1 MPRSLGVSLRMICFR
16 WSHNWTSHLAAGV
29 GRLVE
34 AEIVYQRGVPPQSTY
49 VFKHALIQ
57 DAAYQSLL
65 KSTRQ
70 HYHQRIAQVLAAQFP
85 QTAETQPELLAHHC
99 TEAGLIAQALP
110 YWQHAGERAIQR
122 SAHVEAIGHLTKGLE
137 LVKTLPDNP
146 QRIGQELRLQITLAP
161 ELMATKGFGAP
172 EVEQIYAR
180 AHELCQQVGETPQ
193 LFPVLWGLW
202 LFYYNRAEYQ
212 TARELGEQLLRLAQH
227 VLDPALL
234 LQAHHALGPTL
245 FSLGEFAPA
254 QGHLEQG
261 RALYDPQQHRSH
273 AFLYGGHDPGI
284 CCRAHT
290 AWVLW
295 CLGYPDQAL
304 QRSHE
309 ALTLAQELSHPHS
322 LVRALFFAAAL
333 HEFRQEGEAAQERA
347 EATMALS
354 HHQGF
359 ASSLARGA
367 VLRGWALAIQGQGVE
382 GVAEIRQAL
391 GAYRATGAE
400 QERPHH
406 LALLAEAYGKAGQAE
421 EGLRVLA
428 EALAAVDQTGERWW
442 EAELHRLKGELLLW
456 QAVLNEH
463 QAEACFHQALDIARH
478 QQAKSLELRAATSL
492 SRLWQQQG
500 KCIEAREL
508 LAPVYDWFTEG
519 FDTADLQE
527 AKALLDELA

>member
-1 MPRSLGVSLRMICFR
+1 MEEWC
-16 WSHNWTSHLAAGV
+16 TDLARRRQWLQADGEQSWPDGTVAG
-29 GRLVE
+29 GYRF
-34 AEIVYQRGVPPQSTY
+34 T
-49 VFKHALIQ
+49 HALYQEVAYTRLMAARRAQLHRRIGERKEVGYGAQ
-57 DAAYQSLL
+57 ARQIAAELAVHFARGRDAWRAVHYLQYAGENALRRSAYQEAITHLTTGL
-65 KSTRQ
+65 E
-70 HYHQRIAQVLAAQFP
+70 VLA
-85 QTAETQPELLAHHC
+85 
-99 TEAGLIAQALP
+99 
-110 YWQHAGERAIQR
+110 
-122 SAHVEAIGHLTKGLE
+122 
-137 LVKTLPDNP
+137 TLPETP
-146 QRIGQELRLQITLAP
+146 MRAQQELDLQIALGPALA
-161 ELMATKGFGAP
+161 ATKGFGTP

-202 LFYYNRAEYQ
+202 IFYYNRAEYQ

-245 FSLGEFAPA
+245 FSLGELAPA

-284 CCRAHT
+284 CCRAQ
-290 AWVLW
+290 AALVLW

-322 LVRALFFAAAL
+322 LVLALYFAAAL
-333 HEFRQEGEAAQERA
+333 HEFRREGQAAQERA
-347 EATMALS
+347 KATMALS

-359 ASSLARGA
+359 APFLARGA
-367 VLRGWALAIQGQGVE
+367 VLRGWALAIQGQRVE

-391 GAYRATGAE
+391 AAYRAMGAE

-442 EAELHRLKGELLLW
+442 EAELHRLKGELLLL
-456 QAVLNEH
+456 QSADQHAE
-463 QAEACFHQALDIARH
+463 AEACFHHALAIAHR
-478 QQAKSLELRAATSL
+478 QQAKSLELRAAMSL
-492 SRLWQQQG
+492 GRLWQQQG
-500 KCIEAREL
+500 KRMEAHAL
-508 LAPVYDWFTEG
+508 LAPIYGWFTEG

-527 AKALLDELA
+527 ARALLAVLA